1 MKKQTEI
8 TFDTDFRK
16 MYPTLK
22 ENQNGSDIELDSE
35 QYEKTIAKWEANQA
49 KEKLAYDAERAK
61 QSAKEALLKRLG
73 ITAEEAVLLL
83 S

>member
-22 ENQNGSDIELDSE
+22 ENHNGVDVELTAE
-35 QYEKTIAKWEANQA
+35 QYEKTIAEWETNQA
-49 KEKLAYDAERAK
+49 KEKSIYDAEQAK